1 MSDELIEKIARIPQ
15 FYMTSLNH
23 SKDKIAFFWDITGR
37 VELYVMDLKTK
48 DYEQISHGEV
58 PRALRAGFIWTRDN
72 KNIIFA
78 KDKDGNEQ
86 HDLYMI
92 NLETKETNQIT
103 ETPTFQEHVAHTSP
117 DGKKL
122 LFSSTRNGQRNLFNY
137 NFESKEIQELTNYK
151 RPVLGATFSPTNE
164 YIVFGYND
172 TPNLQNGDIWI
183 MNTDGSNQRKLLS
196 FKEGSQDGVTDI
208 SQDGKT
214 LALTSDFEGNSRAGV
229 YNFEI
234 KEVKWFGDGSSQEY
248 SGKFSVDGKFLV
260 CARNSKA
267 TVYPMIYDI
276 VSGKERT
283 LDFPPGI
290 VAGTAITKDD
300 KYLVLTLNSSTSPSK
315 LIKYDL
321 KENVIDE
328 LIPTNLGDLKP
339 DFFIEDDYVEYPST
353 DNLTIGAI
361 LYKPKNIEQGKK
373 LPALIQV
380 HGGPT
385 GQYFRNFS
393 MFDQILVNNGFVVLK
408 PNFRGS
414 TGYGREFQDMNIED
428 IGGGD
433 LDDVLA
439 GVDYLKTLDYVDIK
453 RVGIFG
459 TSYGGYMTFWAT
471 VKKPDLW
478 KAGAASVGITDWKLL
493 YDESMPHF
501 KYYLH
506 MLFGEPEE
514 KADLYKERSP
524 INYAEN
530 LNTTLLIVHGAHD
543 PRCPITQARVY
554 RDKLFELGW
563 KEGKEGE
570 KTFEYIEHT
579 DIGHG
584 GFTDQTFRLRSFKTI
599 LDFFKR
605 RL

>member
-1 MSDELIEKIARIPQ
+1 MSAELIEKIARIPQ
-15 FYMTSLNH
+15 FYLTSLNH
-23 SKDKIAFFWDITGR
+23 SKDKIAFYWDITGR

-48 DYEQISHGEV
+48 KYDQISHGEV
-58 PRALRAGFIWTRDN
+58 PRALRAGFVWTRDN

-86 HDLYMI
+86 HDLYIM
-92 NLETKETNQIT
+92 NLETKKAEQIT
-103 ETPTFQEHVAHTSP
+103 ETPNFQEHVAHTSP
-117 DGKKL
+117 DGKEL
-122 LFSSTRNGQRNLFNY
+122 LFTSTRNGQRNIFSY
-137 NFESKEIQELTNYK
+137 NFKSKEIQELTNYK
-151 RPVLGATFSPTNE
+151 RPVLGAVWSPAND

-172 TPNLQNGDIWI
+172 SENLQNGDIWI

-196 FKEGSQDGVTDI
+196 FKDGSQDGVTDI
-208 SQDGKT
+208 SKDGKI
-214 LALTSDFEGNSRAGV
+214 LAITSDFDGNSRAGV

-234 KEVKWFGDGSSQEY
+234 DEVKWFGDGSSEEY
-248 SGKFSVDGKFLV
+248 SGKLSEDGKFLV
-260 CARNSKA
+260 CARNSNA
-267 TVYPMIYDI
+267 AVYPMIYDI
-276 VSGKERT
+276 KTGKERK
-283 LDFPPGI
+283 LDFPPGV
-290 VAGTAITKDD
+290 VAGTAITKNDEF
-300 KYLVLTLNSSTSPSK
+300 LIVTLNSSTSPSK

-321 KENVIDE
+321 NKNAIDE
-328 LIPTNLGDLKP
+328 LIPAELGELSP
-339 DFFIEDDYVEYPST
+339 DFFVDDDYVEYPST
-353 DNLTIGAI
+353 NNLTIGAI

-373 LPALIQV
+373 LPALVQV

-433 LDDVLA
+433 LDDIVA
-439 GVDYLKTLDYVDIK
+439 GVEYLKTLDCVDQNRI
-453 RVGIFG
+453 GIFG
-459 TSYGGYMTFWAT
+459 GSYGGYMTFWAT
-471 VKKPDLW
+471 VKRPELW

-493 YDESMPHF
+493 YEESMPHF
-501 KYYLH
+501 KHYLH
-506 MLFGEPEE
+506 MMFGKPEE
-514 KADLYKERSP
+514 KEDLYNERSP
-524 INYAEN
+524 INFVEN
-530 LNTTLLIVHGAHD
+530 LDTALLIVHGAHD
-543 PRCPITQARVY
+543 PRCPITQARIY
-554 RDKLFELGW
+554 RDKLLELGW
-563 KEGKEGE
+563 KEGTEGE

-584 GFTDQTFRLRSFKTI
+584 GFTDQTFRIRSFKTI